1 MSQERQLGHHALFLS
16 CASCNALFTL
26 LAHKT
31 PTMQPTI
38 YYDFKNRSFGFS
50 QNLILDSI
58 LNIT

>member
-1 MSQERQLGHHALFLS
+1 MSQERQLGHHTLCLS

-26 LAHKT
+26 LAHKV
-31 PTMQPTI
+31 PAMQPTI
-38 YYDFKNRSFGFS
+38 YYDLKSKSCGFS